1 MFYLLGIIYIYIPGK
16 STTIKII
23 VPNFGWF
30 KQYCYWKIVVTETF
44 IRIWNRLQRVV
55 KYRNLQ
61 KERWWHLDFLPPLPS
76 THVWCLVSYHFFIG
90 HVSGMSRSIDSSIHH
105 PFITFVIP
113 LWNHDLSWWRCRRWS
128 YFLHKHKRCFFMCF
142 RVIDHFSSFFWKCWR
157 EMSQISLWYMGVS
170 KNSGTP
176 KWMVYNGKPNQNG
189 WFGGKTHHLRK
200 HPYIYIYTVYIF
212 F

>member
-1 MFYLLGIIYIYIPGK
+1 MDDLNNIATEKSLLLKPLYVSGIGCK
-16 STTIKII
+16 GWWSTGICKKKDGDIL
-23 VPNFGWF
+23 
-30 KQYCYWKIVVTETF
+30 TF
-44 IRIWNRLQRVV
+44 CHQ
-55 KYRNLQ
+55 
-61 KERWWHLDFLPPLPS
+61 PLPS

-142 RVIDHFSSFFWKCWR
+142 CVIDHFSSFFWKCWR

-170 KNSGTP
+170 QK
-176 KWMVYNGKPNQNG
+176 
-189 WFGGKTHHLRK
+189 
-200 HPYIYIYTVYIF
+200 
-212 F
+212 